1 MVILVELLERPLLRP
16 YLNSVDKLNLKIQP
30 ASVHIQ
36 IFPMDDQHQPQHHQ
50 HRHRRREHHQ
60 EHRQKQH
67 RLVERRRHPCRG
79 RKDAKKFAENLRTR
93 CAVIESENEK
103 IYQK

>member
-36 IFPMDDQHQPQHHQ
+36 IFLMDSQHQPQHHQ

-67 RLVERRRHPCRG
+67 RLVERRRHRRRG
-79 RKDAKKFAENLRTR
+79 KNANESALCFRT
-93 CAVIESENEK
+93 
-103 IYQK
+103 

>member
-36 IFPMDDQHQPQHHQ
+36 IFLMDDQHQPQHHQ

>member
-1 MVILVELLERPLLRP
+1 MRDRQMVILVELLERPLLRP

-36 IFPMDDQHQPQHHQ
+36 IFLMDGQPQHHQ

-67 RLVERRRHPCRG
+67 RLVERRRHRRRG
-79 RKDAKKFAENLRTR
+79 KNANESALCFRT
-93 CAVIESENEK
+93 
-103 IYQK
+103 